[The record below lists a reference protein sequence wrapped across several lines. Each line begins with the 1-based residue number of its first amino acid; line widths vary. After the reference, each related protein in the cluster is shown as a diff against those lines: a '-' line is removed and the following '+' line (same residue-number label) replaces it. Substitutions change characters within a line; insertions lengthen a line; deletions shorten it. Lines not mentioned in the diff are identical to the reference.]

1 MHFGSLYPIISD
13 SHPRVDPF
21 KRFCRISLYAAPMF
35 RIWRNSLRVAPIKR
49 VVLLAVVTLALGVAL
64 LRLWQGPVLPGYRI
78 ESLPLVQTL
87 VASGRV
93 VSVSRAQIGSEIT
106 GVVLERRVQEGDQV
120 QPGDILLVLRAD
132 DIEAQVRQAEAA
144 IAQLETTTRPQAA
157 VALARAETQLEQASR
172 ETARRRDLIARALLA
187 TEVLEQAEQQEILAR
202 NALETARLTAASLAP
217 GKAEETVLRERLQA
231 LQAQLAKTLVRA
243 EAAGTVLTRNA
254 EPGDLVQPGRVL
266 FTIALSGPT
275 EILAPFDEKNLA
287 LLALQQNAQV
297 LADAYPNLPFP
308 ATVNFI
314 SPGIDPQRGTVDIR
328 LLVEPV
334 PAFLRQDMTVSVNI
348 ETGRRDQVV
357 AIPNDALGSVQG
369 STAQVIAVRDGKVQR
384 LPVTLGLRGLA
395 MSEIVAGL
403 AAGDTVLADATLALA
418 DGSRVRIAALALPL

>member
-1 MHFGSLYPIISD
+1 M
-13 SHPRVDPF
+13 
-21 KRFCRISLYAAPMF
+21 
-35 RIWRNSLRVAPIKR
+35 
-49 VVLLAVVTLALGVAL
+49 
-64 LRLWQGPVLPGYRI
+64 
-78 ESLPLVQTL
+78 
-87 VASGRV
+87 
-93 VSVSRAQIGSEIT
+93 
-106 GVVLERRVQEGDQV
+106 
-120 QPGDILLVLRAD
+120 
-132 DIEAQVRQAEAA
+132 RQAAAA

-314 SPGIDPQRGTVDIR
+314 APGIDPQRGTVDIR

-348 ETGRRDQVV
+348 ETGRRDQAV